1 MTQEQL
7 RMQMLAGIITEGEY
21 QVKLSEEKIISQGQK
36 VEYAKGNQPSK
47 IAYMKEYSNHPYNPK
62 FCVVAHD
69 KDLKDTFL
77 IPKSWI
83 KSK

>member
-69 KDLKDTFL
+69 EDLEDTFL